1 MNAQDKQA
9 RELASQ
15 VVNYCRSKALSL
27 GGLVER
33 IKAAGYV
40 TRETADA
47 VIVYC
52 EEHSLMLGGLVST
65 LASFSNEVADVAQVE
80 PKAKATVRIVS
91 LKPSTYTNNPV
102 VMSWAEYETYAKA
115 TPGEGDSWKAT
126 LI

>member
-15 VVNYCRSKALSL
+15 VVNYCRSKTLSL

-33 IKAAGYV
+33 IKAAGTV

-65 LASFSNEVADVAQVE
+65 LASFSNELADVAQVE
-80 PKAKATVRIVS
+80 PKGKATIRIVS

-102 VMSWAEYETYAKA
+102 VMSWAEYEAYAKV